1 MSTASGPGSS
11 PGNARRWRKRA
22 ATGSFR
28 RRVCLRW
35 PAARSV
41 SMSSDNGSAAGIGKT
56 DLAAILS
63 DAFAPW
69 VRELNLSV
77 EEIGSDGIT
86 MRLPADARLSRIG
99 GIVSGQAMAAMADT
113 TMVLALAAHFG
124 GFRPVATVDIAMSF
138 MRAIKSSDVLCQ
150 ARVRRAGR
158 SLAFVHAELRSA
170 DDTQIAAVVNG
181 TFAVPDTVARHESDR
196 EPISMQTRR
205 K

>member
-1 MSTASGPGSS
+1 
-11 PGNARRWRKRA
+11 
-22 ATGSFR
+22 
-28 RRVCLRW
+28 
-35 PAARSV
+35 
-41 SMSSDNGSAAGIGKT
+41 MSSDNKEIVGLTKT
-56 DLAAILS
+56 NLAANLA

-69 VRELNLSV
+69 VQDLNLSV

-170 DDTQIAAVVNG
+170 DDTQIAAVANA
-181 TFAVPDTVARHESDR
+181 TFAVPDSGAPHEIDR
-196 EPISMQTRR
+196 QPIPVQTRSET
-205 K
+205 